1 MGDIDQIM
9 EYNTSLTIVIFKE
22 VFFLQVVEVLT
33 VVTSYVVIIIVLA
46 NHIFTTLLIVFVI
59 YKINKQIFVLRLGQT
74 LNILYL
80 VDISQEL
87 LITVILENFQIGIY

>member
-59 YKINKQIFVLRLGQT
+59 YIINKQIFVLRLGQT

-87 LITVILENFQIGIY
+87 LIMVILENFQIGIY